1 MTDSVA
7 TADPET
13 VSVHP
18 PPVRELSGGLSVN
31 PGWLVKLRTA
41 AVIGQLLTIVIVAWG
56 FHVPVA
62 VVPLLAIVLLTAATN
77 VVFHVWCLRIGS
89 STIVEHPGSRIE
101 SVLGSIL
108 LLDLLALTLLLGCS
122 GGIDNP
128 FALFYLVN
136 LALSAVLLSPGWAWT
151 MAGLAGIGFL
161 ALLKFRLP
169 FPLDGVDHVDLPFG
183 WGEWESATVNRMG
196 QLTALATCA
205 TVITYFVTRVTR
217 DQRRLESELRVIDQR
232 RARSEKLE
240 ALGTLAGGAAHELA
254 SPLSTIAV
262 VAKELERRVKGSE
275 AETALGEDLRLMRD
289 EVARCRRIL
298 DRMSARAG
306 QMVGEVV
313 VTLRPRELIEEIVTG
328 LRQQDRVR
336 IVMAPAAEAVTLDVP
351 KTGLAQALRGIV
363 QNGLDASHPEGVVTV
378 TAEIESKRLRIEI
391 RDEGPGMPPD
401 VMARAGEPFFTTK
414 GVGAGMGL
422 GLFLA
427 RSVIERLGGAFEL
440 RSEEGRGT
448 VARVLLPLSAKSTG
462 SSGRW
467 TALGKS
473 G

>member
-1 MTDSVA
+1 MLA
-7 TADPET
+7 
-13 VSVHP
+13 
-18 PPVRELSGGLSVN
+18 VN

-41 AVIGQLLTIVIVAWG
+41 AVVGQLLTIVIVAWG
-56 FHVPVA
+56 FQAPVA
-62 VVPLLAIVLLTAATN
+62 VVPLLAIILLTAFTN
-77 VVFHVWCLRIGS
+77 VIFHLWCLRIGS
-89 STIVEHPGSRIE
+89 STLVEHPGSRIE
-101 SVLGSIL
+101 RVLGSIL

-128 FALFYLVN
+128 FSLFYLVN
-136 LALSAVLLSPGWAWT
+136 LALSAVLLSPKWAWT
-151 MAGLAGIGFL
+151 MAGLAGFGFL
-161 ALLKFRLP
+161 ALLRFHLP
-169 FPLDGVDHVDLPFG
+169 FPLDGIERVPLPLG
-183 WGEWESATVNRMG
+183 LGDWESATVNRMG

-217 DQRRLESELRVIDQR
+217 DQRRLESELRVIDQQ

-275 AETALGEDLRLMRD
+275 AEAALGEDLRLMRD
-289 EVARCRRIL
+289 EVARCRKIL

-306 QMVGEVV
+306 QMVGEAVV
-313 VTLRPRELIEEIVTG
+313 SLTPRELIEEIVTG
-328 LRQQDRVR
+328 LRQHDRVT
-336 IVMAPAAEAVTLDVP
+336 VVLSPAAETVRLAVP

-363 QNGLDASHPEGVVTV
+363 QNGLDASNPSGTVVL
-378 TAEIESKRLRIEI
+378 TADTEAKRLRLEV
-391 RDEGPGMPPD
+391 RDEGPGMSPD
-401 VMARAGEPFFTTK
+401 VISRAGEPFFTTK

-427 RSVIERLGGAFEL
+427 RSVIERLGGSLEL
-440 RSEEGRGT
+440 ESDEGRGT
-448 VARVLLPLSAKSTG
+448 LARIFLPLAQKSTS

-467 TALGKS
+467 SALAKIG
-473 G
+473 